1 MVLLN
6 KSCPLKLVYKEA
18 VDQNCLK
25 LSMKYEV
32 TIYGIF
38 CTYAPCWGLDTDFLL
53 NVRRNQ
59 LNSTEDH
66 TAIIGDLNCTLD
78 RVLDK
83 YEYEADHHWRCR
95 EIIKEWLDSG
105 DLQDAFRHPNPET
118 LSYTWKDD
126 MLGKKPL
133 CRHAFVFLKCE
144 LFPTVVIVDIPFPI
158 DRRELF
164 STVSAA
170 VTAP

>member
-1 MVLLN
+1 MQNVAIQRRGLMVLLN

-66 TAIIGDLNCTLD
+66 TAIIGHLNCTLD

-83 YEYEADHHWRCR
+83 YVIYHQSKRGQE
-95 EIIKEWLDSG
+95 
-105 DLQDAFRHPNPET
+105 
-118 LSYTWKDD
+118 
-126 MLGKKPL
+126 
-133 CRHAFVFLKCE
+133 E
-144 LFPTVVIVDIPFPI
+144 LFRGKSRGKAILA
-158 DRRELF
+158 RA
-164 STVSAA
+164 STGGI
-170 VTAP
+170 TF